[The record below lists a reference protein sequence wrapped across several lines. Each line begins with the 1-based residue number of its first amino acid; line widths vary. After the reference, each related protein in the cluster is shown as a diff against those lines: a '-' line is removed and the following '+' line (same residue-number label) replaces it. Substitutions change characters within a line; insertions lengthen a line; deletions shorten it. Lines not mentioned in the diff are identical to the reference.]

1 MPKLICAT
9 PLLELAIDNLHHL
22 VRDEAY
28 RVSKVIDNEFHNE
41 PFEGT
46 KNYCQEMADDLTTKG
61 EIYLDDQIGVFKEH
75 IYSHIAFNLIDRIQ
89 NSLLLGITK
98 AIKLKKREW
107 SPNILMSKF
116 NKSLGAI
123 IEFAELMI
131 VPSRKVLDFENVPNM
146 VKSRLFKNLPGF
158 VNTTTLV
165 GQI

>member
-1 MPKLICAT
+1 
-9 PLLELAIDNLHHL
+9 
-22 VRDEAY
+22 
-28 RVSKVIDNEFHNE
+28 
-41 PFEGT
+41 
-46 KNYCQEMADDLTTKG
+46 
-61 EIYLDDQIGVFKEH
+61 
-75 IYSHIAFNLIDRIQ
+75 
-89 NSLLLGITK
+89 
-98 AIKLKKREW
+98 
-107 SPNILMSKF
+107 MSKF

>member
-1 MPKLICAT
+1 MKCHA
-9 PLLELAIDNLHHL
+9 A
-22 VRDEAY
+22 DEAY
-28 RVSKVIDNEFHNE
+28 RVSKVIDNEFHYE

-46 KNYCQEMADDLTTKG
+46 EEYCQEMADDLTTKG

-89 NSLLLGITK
+89 NSLLHGITK

-123 IEFAELMI
+123 IEFAELMV

-146 VKSRLFKNLPGF
+146 VKSRLFKNLPDF